1 MSIEV
6 FDTLVV
12 VVERMVEGVGGIAEV
27 VVLIIE
33 VVGSRIGGIELRIEA
48 V

>member
-1 MSIEV
+1 MIVEV
-6 FDTLVV
+6 FDALVV
-12 VVERMVEGVGGIAEV
+12 VVGRMVEGVGEIAEV

-33 VVGSRIGGIELRIEA
+33 VVGSRIVGIELRIEA